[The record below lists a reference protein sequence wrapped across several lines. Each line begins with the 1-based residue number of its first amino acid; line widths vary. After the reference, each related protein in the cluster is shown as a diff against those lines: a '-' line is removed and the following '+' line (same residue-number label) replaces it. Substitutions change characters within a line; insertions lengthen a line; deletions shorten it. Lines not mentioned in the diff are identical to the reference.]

1 LAAVRRLLELAD
13 ASVPVHREKDGGVVT
28 IALGLDVSEKRMGW
42 AAVDYDTQQPLA
54 LGVEALDERDGGWI
68 ENQVFR
74 AMREVNKRIPPG
86 EVFVVGVEDVYPGPN
101 KMGALR
107 HAGVVGMAQLA
118 VRVVFGD
125 VTIWP
130 IPAGTW
136 RKAIDL
142 KPASRKRADVKAA
155 TWDWA
160 MERLF
165 GFDCAWDPET
175 ITNDATDALGIATA
189 CARLTVKNEA
199 A

>member
-1 LAAVRRLLELAD
+1 
-13 ASVPVHREKDGGVVT
+13 
-28 IALGLDVSEKRMGW
+28 MGW

-74 AMREVNKRIPPG
+74 AMRSVNKRIPPG

-118 VRVVFGD
+118 ARVVFGD

-142 KPASRKRADVKAA
+142 KPASRKRSDVKAA
-155 TWDWA
+155 TMEWA
-160 MERLF
+160 LTAIPHRMFLALGRL
-165 GFDCAWDPET
+165 EE
-175 ITNDATDALGIATA
+175 DAADALGIATA
-189 CARLTVKNEA
+189 CARLTVRNEA

>member
-1 LAAVRRLLELAD
+1 
-13 ASVPVHREKDGGVVT
+13 VT

-42 AAVDYDTQQPLA
+42 AAVDYDTQEPLA

-86 EVFVVGVEDVYPGPN
+86 EVFVVGIEDVYPGPN